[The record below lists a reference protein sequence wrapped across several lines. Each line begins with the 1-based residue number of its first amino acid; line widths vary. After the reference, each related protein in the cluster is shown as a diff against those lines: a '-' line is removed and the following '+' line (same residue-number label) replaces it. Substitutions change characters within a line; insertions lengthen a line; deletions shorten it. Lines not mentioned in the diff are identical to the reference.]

1 MCVHFKT
8 EFGALASG
16 ACGELS
22 SMPFCYNVSRDQEK
36 IYNSTFNSRLF
47 FFVYKQCKK
56 FLKFSRLIE
65 RLVLTFPTSL

>member
-36 IYNSTFNSRLF
+36 IYNGTFSF
-47 FFVYKQCKK
+47 FFVL
-56 FLKFSRLIE
+56 F
-65 RLVLTFPTSL
+65 TSNVKSF